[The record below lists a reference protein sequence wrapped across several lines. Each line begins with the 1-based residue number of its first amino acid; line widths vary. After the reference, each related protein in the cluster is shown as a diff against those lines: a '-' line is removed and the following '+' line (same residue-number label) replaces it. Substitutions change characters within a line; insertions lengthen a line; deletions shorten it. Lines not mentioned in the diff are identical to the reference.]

1 MSRTKYLSD
10 ALKICCSLNGVGNP
24 SYIDAESFLFIG
36 VPMSIFN
43 VPDMTCG
50 HCVKS
55 ITEAIKEA
63 APSVEVECDLSTKL
77 VTVTGDHDAA
87 KIQEVVKEAGY
98 TPELV

>member
-1 MSRTKYLSD
+1 MTLVER
-10 ALKICCSLNGVGNP
+10 LNGEDDP
-24 SYIDAESFLFIG
+24 SYIHTDLFLPLG
-36 VPMSIFN
+36 VAMSKLK